1 MMAVRVSILVA
12 SILNLMASSG
22 AQAIVGGRD
31 VQAGEAAR
39 GFTLQVAAGR
49 GQLCSGTAIESDL
62 VLTAAHCLSQGG
74 RIAVTSV
81 GSDGRARRHPVAGFA
96 VHPSFVSG
104 LTPHRQPGTDLALVR
119 LAAPLPADM
128 TSMSSG
134 SSPWTGETLAIAGF
148 GLGEERR
155 SGSARRLRQAD
166 LVAIGPYTSTNT
178 VAIAADPAGLGS
190 TAGAGACRGDSG
202 GPVFRP
208 GGALVGIV
216 SWSSGPLKQERRR
229 VCGGITSFTPVA
241 DHQGW
246 IAEAAGRLRRGE
258 TQVAPAR
265 YSSGQGR

>member
-1 MMAVRVSILVA
+1 MSVRVAALVA
-12 SILNLMASSG
+12 SVLSLSAVSG
-22 AQAIVGGRD
+22 AQAIVGGRV
-31 VQAGEAAR
+31 VQAGDPAR
-39 GFTLQVAAGR
+39 AFTLQVAAGR
-49 GQLCSGTAIESDL
+49 GQLCSGAAIEPDL
-62 VLTAAHCLSQGG
+62 ILTAAHCLSQGG
-74 RIAVTSV
+74 RIAVSSI
-81 GSDGRARRHPVAGFA
+81 GSDGNARRHPVAGFA

-119 LAAPLPADM
+119 LAAPLPPDM
-128 TSMSSG
+128 ATVSAG
-134 SSPWTGETLAIAGF
+134 SSPWTGEALAIAGF

-166 LVAIGPYTSTNT
+166 LVSIGPYTSTNT

-208 GGALVGIV
+208 GGGLVGVV
-216 SWSSGPLKQERRR
+216 SWSSGPLKQARRS

-241 DHQGW
+241 EHQGW

-265 YSSGQGR
+265 YTSGQGR